1 MTIIVLFCAPIFIG
15 LILYY
20 TKKIRHYSEIAFEK
34 NSLTVKQL
42 EESINSIKVVKMFDR
57 KNYSLIKYLK
67 IAKMALL
74 SNVKLRVVENTNSL
88 YLGLLLG
95 ILPMVIIIFGDYEV
109 IQGSFTIGKLI
120 AFNSFINYFFSS
132 MSGLIT
138 TNSSIHMGLISLQR
152 VVEILNLPEEDLI
165 ESRMRFANIDSLC
178 FEGVK
183 FSYEN
188 NNNVIN
194 NLSFRINKGEKVA
207 IVGESGAGK
216 STLLNLLCGL
226 YNISDGIIRVNDSI
240 ISSNNSHIL
249 RNNIGIVS
257 QETFLFDESI
267 LDNIKFAN
275 RNITNEDVIK
285 LCEISHC
292 SEFIE
297 GFTNKYQEIVGY
309 NGTKLSGGQRQR
321 LAIAR
326 ALAKNADILILDE
339 ATSNIDRQSQDF
351 IWDTVF
357 KKIDSNKILIIVT
370 HDLDW
375 ANKCD
380 RLLRIIDGRIMEEAN
395 I

>member
-1 MTIIVLFCAPIFIG
+1 
-15 LILYY
+15 
-20 TKKIRHYSEIAFEK
+20 
-34 NSLTVKQL
+34 
-42 EESINSIKVVKMFDR
+42 
-57 KNYSLIKYLK
+57 
-67 IAKMALL
+67 
-74 SNVKLRVVENTNSL
+74 
-88 YLGLLLG
+88 
-95 ILPMVIIIFGDYEV
+95 
-109 IQGSFTIGKLI
+109 
-120 AFNSFINYFFSS
+120 
-132 MSGLIT
+132 
-138 TNSSIHMGLISLQR
+138 
-152 VVEILNLPEEDLI
+152 
-165 ESRMRFANIDSLC
+165 
-178 FEGVK
+178 
-183 FSYEN
+183 
-188 NNNVIN
+188 
-194 NLSFRINKGEKVA
+194 
-207 IVGESGAGK
+207 
-216 STLLNLLCGL
+216 LLNLLCGL

-240 ISSNNSHIL
+240 ISSKNSHIL

-326 ALAKNADILILDE
+326 ALAKNADILILDK